1 MTSYQL
7 DEPRPQSHIP
17 GKQGQWRTADG
28 TALLPFSKIL
38 VKAGNTSSSPAQGIL
53 GNKTS
58 SHHSSVELK
67 S

>member
-17 GKQGQWRTADG
+17 AKQGQWITADA

-38 VKAGNTSSSPAQGIL
+38 VKIGNISNSPDQGIL
-53 GNKTS
+53 GGKM
-58 SHHSSVELK
+58 
-67 S
+67 